1 MGQISPTLI
10 ISHKKYRARLGMRW
24 FCTSGETFILISFNE
39 DQEPLAWG
47 VSMFSCPEARL
58 FHRRKERQRFAEYQ
72 AELQGIQHRV
82 QARPFL
88 FQQAMQVRE
97 TPFLTIRAPQ
107 CPSSLGEEQEPLFSL
122 VRPMPGSQ

>member
-1 MGQISPTLI
+1 
-10 ISHKKYRARLGMRW
+10 
-24 FCTSGETFILISFNE
+24 
-39 DQEPLAWG
+39 
-47 VSMFSCPEARL
+47 MFSCPEARL